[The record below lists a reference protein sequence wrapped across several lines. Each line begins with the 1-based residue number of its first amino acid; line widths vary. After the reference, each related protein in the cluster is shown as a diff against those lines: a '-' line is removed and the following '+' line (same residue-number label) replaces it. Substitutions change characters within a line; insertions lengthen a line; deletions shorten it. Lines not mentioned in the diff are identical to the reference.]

1 MRRPPGAAASV
12 SAHHTHQRTTHT
24 TAPHAPAH
32 RPAAPAAASDGRG
45 AALSTP
51 PFLALPPGTRRVE
64 VALASGPLAALEAVP
79 EPDVDTGAE
88 LLCVPGFTGSKED
101 FLPIL
106 SPLARAGVRVL
117 SVDQRG
123 QCDSPGLPPRQPY
136 TLRGYGEDLRELI
149 GQRAR
154 PGVAVHLIAHSFGGY
169 VARQALLHGPA
180 LPLASVTLLGTG
192 PAAVPRPAADRV
204 RLFLALSRVMTPLV
218 GNRLLLLDR
227 HPDRAVQAFIR
238 HRIRTNDTRA
248 LRAMARWLLEEP
260 DLTDE
265 LAAALRRDRLPCFV
279 VCGAEERTWRVPQQ
293 QGMAGRLG
301 APFTAIPGGGH
312 SVNVEQ
318 PRRLADALLANWAG
332 LSTAG
337 TAAGAAAAAGTGAG
351 LAPDA
356 ADVLEG

>member
-1 MRRPPGAAASV
+1 M
-12 SAHHTHQRTTHT
+12 
-24 TAPHAPAH
+24 
-32 RPAAPAAASDGRG
+32 
-45 AALSTP
+45 STP
-51 PFLALPPGTRRVE
+51 PFLALPPGARRVE

-79 EPDVDTGAE
+79 EPALDAGAE
-88 LLCVPGFTGSKED
+88 LVCVPGFTGSKED

-123 QCDSPGLPPRQPY
+123 QCDSPGLPTQEPY

-149 GQRAR
+149 EQRAR
-154 PGVAVHLIAHSFGGY
+154 PGVAVHLLAHSFGGY
-169 VARQALLHGPA
+169 VARQALLPGPA

-192 PAAVPRPAADRV
+192 PGAVPRPAADRV
-204 RLFLALSRVMTPLV
+204 RLFLALSRVMSPMV

-227 HPDRAVQAFIR
+227 HPDRAVQGFIR
-238 HRIRTNDTRA
+238 HRIRGNDTRA

-260 DLTDE
+260 DRTDE
-265 LAAALRRDRLPCFV
+265 FAAALRRDALPCFV

-293 QGMAGRLG
+293 RGMAERLG

-318 PRRLADALLANWAG
+318 PQRLADALLANWAG
-332 LSTAG
+332 ASAART
-337 TAAGAAAAAGTGAG
+337 TAAGAG
-351 LAPDA
+351 A